1 MTRDEAVQ
9 KFRSGEAKEI
19 FQRAIQKSREELVE
33 KRDAFAQALRDAF
46 WKMMEK
52 AKEYP
57 DFKVREIQFSYLQ
70 VHVMDGTYKWL
81 AELHDE
87 KGEFVS
93 VDISES
99 LDMKRFFETY
109 EAYRPEVYQEASKY
123 VSTLTPADCD
133 SLMVENFRELAPYFY
148 FLGVY
153 AFRGINEDARFQEIP
168 IHKVFRILIGGRREK
183 AFLVFYKLEK
193 PEEAAD
199 IKEKLNKEATEQD
212 YSNDDFSLF
221 DFSDEKFE
229 DNNLSMR
236 NFPFT
241 CFRRAIFDKIEMY
254 GSKCLLSDWHEAK
267 ITNCFFD
274 GSCFNGADFSDAY
287 FENVS
292 LLGARFDVASDMKD
306 IPFNPTIIPVSF
318 RNATLKN
325 VDFRGTFLAGC
336 DFSGAKI
343 GRINFAEA
351 DMKDAKLPMEYRDE
365 LELSEEQKKD
375 IHWVKD

>member
-1 MTRDEAVQ
+1 MTRDEALA

-19 FQRAIQKSREELVE
+19 FQKAIQKSRAELIE
-33 KRDAFAQALRDAF
+33 KRDEFAKTLKDAF

-52 AKEYP
+52 AKEFP
-57 DFKVREIQFSYLQ
+57 DFKMQEIQFSYLQ

-81 AELHDE
+81 VELHDD

-99 LDMKRFFETY
+99 LEMKGFFETY
-109 EAYRPEVYQEASKY
+109 EAYRDEVYQAASKY

-133 SLMVENFRELAPYFY
+133 SMMVENFKELTPYLY
-148 FLGVY
+148 YLGVY
-153 AFRGINEDARFQEIP
+153 SFRGINEDDRFQEIQ

-193 PEEAAD
+193 PEEALE
-199 IKEKLNKEATEQD
+199 IKEKLKNEATEQD
-212 YSNDDFSLF
+212 YSSDEFSLF
-221 DFSDEKFE
+221 DFSDDTFE
-229 DNNLSMR
+229 DDNISLR
-236 NFPFT
+236 NFPFAR
-241 CFRRAIFDKIEMY
+241 FRRASFNEIEMY
-254 GSKCLLSDWHEAK
+254 GCKCLLSDWHEAK
-267 ITNCFFD
+267 IKNCFFD
-274 GSCFNGADFSDAY
+274 GSCFNSADFSDSY

-292 LLGARFDVASDMKD
+292 LLGTRFDIAPDMKD
-306 IPFNPTIIPVSF
+306 IPFNPTLIPTSF

-325 VDFRGTFLAGC
+325 VDFRGSFLAGC

-351 DMKDAKLPMEYRDE
+351 DMKNAKFPMEYRDQ
-365 LELSEEQKKD
+365 LELSDEQKNS
-375 IHWVKD
+375 ILWVKE